1 MLATSRR
8 RHQGYL
14 HAMMRQVSKTNE
26 GRGERSGREGF
37 SCHRQNCPGRESS
50 VHGAAESWVLDY
62 HDSTPVEVSSL
73 AASWS
78 GARTGLSLIEPDP
91 GLVLVN

>member
-1 MLATSRR
+1 
-8 RHQGYL
+8 
-14 HAMMRQVSKTNE
+14 
-26 GRGERSGREGF
+26 
-37 SCHRQNCPGRESS
+37 
-50 VHGAAESWVLDY
+50 LDY

-91 GLVLVN
+91 GLVLVY